1 MYGKGASGTGEWA
14 SWTAGWCRRI
24 LPGAGG
30 RGGAGTRWRW
40 AVGWAGDTR
49 ESEERRLARSPVVLR
64 CSPVVLRCSSLATA
78 AATPRR
84 TARSRSGR
92 SNMWDAFVWRMYLC
106 WRHAGCINSPR
117 GHSLGAM
124 GGEGG
129 SSESVESALE
139 NMSTNPRRPAS
150 CFSSF
155 PFLHLAIHRTTPSVH
170 RHACHPPPTLPRT
183 TTPSC
188 RTRLRLVHACA
199 SRQPSRHSRPRPSL
213 RSKSQEE
220 APRRR
225 SESHHCRGRQ
235 VQAETYTVPTARAE
249 RTSQSRSQRLGE
261 GKRTRHGDL

>member
-1 MYGKGASGTGEWA
+1 M
-14 SWTAGWCRRI
+14 
-24 LPGAGG
+24 
-30 RGGAGTRWRW
+30 
-40 AVGWAGDTR
+40 GWAGDTR
-49 ESEERRLARSPVVLR
+49 ESEERRLAR
-64 CSPVVLRCSSLATA
+64 SPVVLRCSSLATA

-155 PFLHLAIHRTTPSVH
+155 PPLGHTSHHTVCPPPCLPSTAHTPPHNHSQLQNTPPTRPCMRKQTAQPTQPAPSLPQIKKSRRSASASIRVSSLQREAGPSGDVH
-170 RHACHPPPTLPRT
+170 RPH
-183 TTPSC
+183 S
-188 RTRLRLVHACA
+188 
-199 SRQPSRHSRPRPSL
+199 PSRKN
-213 RSKSQEE
+213 KSIPIPKTRRGQENS
-220 APRRR
+220 AW
-225 SESHHCRGRQ
+225 
-235 VQAETYTVPTARAE
+235 
-249 RTSQSRSQRLGE
+249 
-261 GKRTRHGDL
+261 

>member
-1 MYGKGASGTGEWA
+1 M
-14 SWTAGWCRRI
+14 
-24 LPGAGG
+24 
-30 RGGAGTRWRW
+30 
-40 AVGWAGDTR
+40 GWAGDTR
-49 ESEERRLARSPVVLR
+49 EREERRLARSSAVLR
-64 CSPVVLRCSSLATA
+64 CSRPATA
-78 AATPRR
+78 AATPRS

-106 WRHAGCINSPR
+106 WRHAGWIYSPR

-124 GGEGG
+124 EGSG
-129 SSESVESALE
+129 PSSERVESALE
-139 NMSTNPRRPAS
+139 NMSTNRRRPAS

-155 PFLHLAIHRTTPSVH
+155 PFLHLAIQRRTTPSVH
-170 RHACHPPPTLPRT
+170 RHACHPPPTLPST
-183 TTPSC
+183 ATASC

-199 SRQPSRHSRPRPSL
+199 SRQPSRHSPPRPSL
-213 RSKSQEE
+213 RPKSQEE